1 MDDIN
6 KAISD
11 ILGSEE
17 GRKNL
22 QSVASMLGMELP
34 QNIVPAAPN
43 PNPPPQQQQQQQA
56 GLAGLDP
63 QAIMKISQL
72 MQRMNSDDDN
82 TRLLKALRPHIHN
95 QKKLDEA
102 IRILQ
107 LLSLLPALRESG
119 IFGGER

>member
-43 PNPPPQQQQQQQA
+43 PPQQQQQQQQS

>member
-34 QNIVPAAPN
+34 QNIVPASPN
-43 PNPPPQQQQQQQA
+43 PNPPQQQQQQA

-63 QAIMKISQL
+63 QAIVKISQL
-72 MQRMNSDDDN
+72 MQRMN
-82 TRLLKALRPHIHN
+82 LRC
-95 QKKLDEA
+95 
-102 IRILQ
+102 
-107 LLSLLPALRESG
+107 S
-119 IFGGER
+119 

>member
-43 PNPPPQQQQQQQA
+43 PPQQQQQQQQQS

>member
-43 PNPPPQQQQQQQA
+43 PPQQQQQQQQS

-107 LLSLLPALRESG
+107 LLSLLPALKESG

>member
-6 KAISD
+6 KAISV

-17 GRKNL
+17 GRKHL

-34 QNIVPAAPN
+34 QNIVPASPN
-43 PNPPPQQQQQQQA
+43 PNPPQQQQQQA

-63 QAIMKISQL
+63 QAIVKISQL

-95 QKKLDEA
+95 QKKLD
-102 IRILQ
+102 
-107 LLSLLPALRESG
+107 
-119 IFGGER
+119 

>member
-34 QNIVPAAPN
+34 QNIVPASPN
-43 PNPPPQQQQQQQA
+43 PNPPQQQQQQA

-63 QAIMKISQL
+63 QAIVKISQL

-95 QKKLDEA
+95 QKKLNEA

-119 IFGGER
+119 MFGGER

>member
-43 PNPPPQQQQQQQA
+43 PPQQQQQQQQS

-82 TRLLKALRPHIHN
+82 TRLLKALRPHIYN

>member
-43 PNPPPQQQQQQQA
+43 PPQQQQQQQQQS

-119 IFGGER
+119 MFGGER